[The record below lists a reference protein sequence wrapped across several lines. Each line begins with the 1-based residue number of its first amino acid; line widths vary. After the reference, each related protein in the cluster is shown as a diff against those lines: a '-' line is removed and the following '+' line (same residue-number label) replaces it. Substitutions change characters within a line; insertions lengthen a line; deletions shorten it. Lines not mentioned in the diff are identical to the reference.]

1 MLDLLRLYSEGEGG
15 NSDGS
20 SGDGGEGVGTIILGF
35 SLGLLVGDSGTGS
48 SETLDGLV
56 ALSAGSLATSS
67 LNPETGSL
75 LDILAGFS

>member
-1 MLDLLRLYSEGEGG
+1 MLDLLRLYSEGEGS

-20 SGDGGEGVGTIILGF
+20 SGDGGESVGTIILF
-35 SLGLLVGDSGTGS
+35 SLGLLVGNSGLGT
-48 SETLDGLV
+48 SETLDGLIS
-56 ALSAGSLATSS
+56 LSAGSSTTSS